1 MSQTPS
7 RYYEAQIGVLGSML
21 IDGAHT
27 AGLVMQSLQPEDFTG
42 PNRTI
47 FEVCRELFRAGRP
60 VDPVPVSHK
69 LGDEYKQMLLDIME
83 LTPTAANV
91 REYITLTAEQSRL
104 DKLKRLGAELAGCVS
119 AEDANGLLAQANR
132 VAGGRPSV
140 RVVSMEQGLLDFYER
155 QRTQA
160 VHIPWGLPKVD
171 GAMMSEFGDFVILG
185 GEPST
190 GKTALSLQM
199 AWTQAEKHRVGYF
212 SLETRPEKMID
223 RAVAAVTGVDFGKIK
238 RHRMEQS
245 DWDACEAK
253 ASAIVGRKLEVIQA
267 GGLSVLDIQALTA
280 AGRYEI
286 IYIDYL
292 QLVAPED
299 RRRTDFEQVTQ
310 ISKDLHT
317 LAQTTGVTVIA
328 LSQLVRPKVTGNKV
342 AAPGLH
348 SLRQS
353 GQLEQDADGVLLLY
367 LEEPENTKGRRKLQI
382 AKNKEGEAG
391 GVAYL
396 VFDGAHQR
404 FRESLAQAA
413 KPIPA
418 KPVQTAFYD
427 IPGSVPLP
435 FDELE
440 EDKDGMPF

>member
-7 RYYEAQIGVLGSML
+7 RYYEAQVGVLGSML

-27 AGLVMQSLQPEDFTG
+27 AGLVMQGVQAEDFSG
-42 PNRTI
+42 PNRAV
-47 FEVCRELFRAGRP
+47 FDACRKLFQAGKP
-60 VDPVPVSHK
+60 IDAVTVGHLLGPEYQK
-69 LGDEYKQMLLDIME
+69 LLLDLMD

-91 REYITLTAEQSRL
+91 REYITLTVEQSKL
-104 DKLKRLGAELAGCVS
+104 AKLKDLGAALVGCVDA
-119 AEDANGLLAQANR
+119 AEAQSLLVQANR
-132 VAGGRPSV
+132 IAGGRPSV

-171 GAMMSEFGDFVILG
+171 GAMMSEFGDFIILG

-199 AWTQAEKHRVGYF
+199 AWTQAENYRVGYF
-212 SLETRPEKMID
+212 SLETKPEKMID
-223 RAVAAVTGVDFGKIK
+223 RAVSAVTGVDFGKIK
-238 RHRMEQS
+238 RHQMAPD
-245 DWDACEAK
+245 DWEACEARF
-253 ASAIVGRKLEVIQA
+253 SGMVGRKLEIIQA
-267 GGLSVLDIQALTA
+267 GGLSVLDIQAMTA

-286 IYIDYL
+286 IYIDYI

-299 RRRTDFEQVTQ
+299 RRRSDFEQVTQ

-328 LSQLVRPKVTGNKV
+328 LSQLTRPKVTGNKV
-342 AAPGLH
+342 AAPGMH

-353 GQLEQDADGVLLLY
+353 GQLEQDADGVLLMY
-367 LEEPENTKGRRKLQI
+367 LENPNDTSSRRRLQI

-391 GVAYL
+391 GGVWL

-413 KPIPA
+413 KPMPT

-427 IPGSVPLP
+427 MPGSVPLP
-435 FDELE
+435 FDDPE

>member
-7 RYYEAQIGVLGSML
+7 RYYEAQVGVLGSML

-60 VDPVPVSHK
+60 VDPVPVSQK
-69 LGDEYKQMLLDIME
+69 LGPEYKQMLLDIME

-91 REYITLTAEQSRL
+91 REYITLTVEQSKL
-104 DKLKRLGAELAGCVS
+104 AKLKDLGASLVGCVDA
-119 AEDANGLLAQANR
+119 AEAQSLLAQANR
-132 VAGGRPSV
+132 IAGGRPSV

-155 QRTQA
+155 QRTEA

-171 GAMMSEFGDFVILG
+171 GAMMSEFGDFIILG

-190 GKTALSLQM
+190 GKTALSLQI
-199 AWTQAEKHRVGYF
+199 AWTQAQKHRVGYF
-212 SLETRPEKMID
+212 SLETKPEKIVD
-223 RAVAAVTGVDFGKIK
+223 RAVSAAAGVDFGRIK
-238 RHRMEQS
+238 RHKMEPE
-245 DWDACEAK
+245 DWEACEAR
-253 ASAIVGRKLEVIQA
+253 SSSMVGRKLDIIQA
-267 GGLSVLDIQALTA
+267 GGLSVLDIQAMTA

-286 IYIDYL
+286 IYIDYI

-299 RRRTDFEQVTQ
+299 RRRSDFEQVTQ

-328 LSQLVRPKVTGNKV
+328 LSQLTRPKVTGNKV
-342 AAPGLH
+342 AAPGMH

-353 GQLEQDADGVLLLY
+353 GQLEQDADGVLLMY
-367 LEEPENTKGRRKLQI
+367 LENPNDTSSRRRLQI

-391 GVAYL
+391 GGVWL

-404 FRESLAQAA
+404 FRESLVQAA
-413 KPIPA
+413 KPIPD

-435 FDELE
+435 FDDMA

>member
-7 RYYEAQIGVLGSML
+7 RYYEAQVGVLGSML

-27 AGLVMQSLQPEDFTG
+27 AGLVMQGVQAEDFTG
-42 PNRTI
+42 PNRAV
-47 FEVCRELFRAGRP
+47 FDACRKLFQAGKP
-60 VDPVPVSHK
+60 IDAVTVGHLLGPEYQK
-69 LGDEYKQMLLDIME
+69 LLLDLMD

-91 REYITLTAEQSRL
+91 REYITLTVEQSKL
-104 DKLKRLGAELAGCVS
+104 AKLKDLGASLVGCVDA
-119 AEDANGLLAQANR
+119 AEAQGLLAQANR
-132 VAGGRPSV
+132 IAGGRPSV

-155 QRTQA
+155 QRTKA

-171 GAMMSEFGDFVILG
+171 GAMMSEFGDFIILG

-190 GKTALSLQM
+190 GKTALSLQL
-199 AWTQAEKHRVGYF
+199 AWTQAENYRVGYF
-212 SLETRPEKMID
+212 SLETKPEKMID

-238 RHRMEQS
+238 RHQMDQE
-245 DWDACEAK
+245 DWEACEAK
-253 ASAIVGRKLEVIQA
+253 SSGMVGRKLEIIQA
-267 GGLSVLDIQALTA
+267 GGLSVLDIQAMTA

-286 IYIDYL
+286 IYIDYI

-299 RRRTDFEQVTQ
+299 RRRSDFEQVTQ

-328 LSQLVRPKVTGNKV
+328 LSQLTRPKVTGNKV
-342 AAPGLH
+342 AAPGMH

-353 GQLEQDADGVLLLY
+353 GQLEQDADGVLLMY
-367 LEEPENTKGRRKLQI
+367 LENPNDPSSRRRLQI

-391 GVAYL
+391 GGVWL

-404 FRESLAQAA
+404 FRESLVQAA
-413 KPIPA
+413 KPIPD
-418 KPVQTAFYD
+418 KPVRTAFYD

-435 FDELE
+435 FDDTDEV
-440 EDKDGMPF
+440 KDGMPF

>member
-7 RYYEAQIGVLGSML
+7 RYYEAQVGVLGSML

-60 VDPVPVSHK
+60 VDPVPVSQK
-69 LGDEYKQMLLDIME
+69 LGPEYKQMLLDIME

-104 DKLKRLGAELAGCVS
+104 DKLKSLGASMAGCV
-119 AEDANGLLAQANR
+119 DAGEAQSLLAQANR

-155 QRTQA
+155 QRTEA

-171 GAMMSEFGDFVILG
+171 GAMMSEFGDFIILG

-199 AWTQAEKHRVGYF
+199 AWTQAQTHRVGYF
-212 SLETRPEKMID
+212 SLETKPEKIVD
-223 RAVAAVTGVDFGKIK
+223 RAVSAAAGVDFGRIK
-238 RHRMEQS
+238 RHKMDPE
-245 DWDACEAK
+245 DWDACEAR
-253 ASAIVGRKLEVIQA
+253 SSSMVGRKLDIIQA
-267 GGLSVLDIQALTA
+267 GGLSVLDIQAMTA

-286 IYIDYL
+286 IYIDYI

-299 RRRTDFEQVTQ
+299 RRRSDFEQVTQ

-328 LSQLVRPKVTGNKV
+328 LSQLTRPKVTGNKV
-342 AAPGLH
+342 AAPGMH

-353 GQLEQDADGVLLLY
+353 GQLEQDADGVLLMY
-367 LEEPENTKGRRKLQI
+367 LENPNDTSSRRRLQI

-391 GVAYL
+391 GGVWL

-404 FRESLAQAA
+404 FRESLVQAA
-413 KPIPA
+413 KPIPD

-435 FDELE
+435 FDDPE

>member
-27 AGLVMQSLQPEDFTG
+27 AGLVMQGVQAEDFTG
-42 PNRTI
+42 PNRAV
-47 FEVCRELFRAGRP
+47 FDACRNLFQAGKP
-60 VDPVPVSHK
+60 IDAVTVGHLLGPEYQK
-69 LGDEYKQMLLDIME
+69 LLLDLMD

-91 REYITLTAEQSRL
+91 REYITLTVEQSRL
-104 DKLKRLGAELAGCVS
+104 DKLKSLGASMAGCV
-119 AEDANGLLAQANR
+119 DAGEAQSLLAQANR
-132 VAGGRPSV
+132 IAGGRPSV

-171 GAMMSEFGDFVILG
+171 GAMMSEFGDFIILG
-185 GEPST
+185 GETST

-253 ASAIVGRKLEVIQA
+253 ASAIVGRKLDVIQA
-267 GGLSVLDIQALTA
+267 GGLSVLDIQAMTA

-299 RRRTDFEQVTQ
+299 RRRSDVEQVTQ

-328 LSQLVRPKVTGNKV
+328 LSQLARPQTGQGKVKS
-342 AAPGLH
+342 PGMH

-353 GQLEQDADGVLLLY
+353 GQLEQDADGILLLY
-367 LEEPENTKGRRKLQI
+367 LEEPGNTRARRCLQI

-391 GVAYL
+391 GVDYL
-396 VFDGAHQR
+396 AFDGAHQR

-413 KPIPA
+413 KPIPD

-435 FDELE
+435 FDDLA
-440 EDKDGMPF
+440 EDKDGVPF

>member
-7 RYYEAQIGVLGSML
+7 RYYEAQVGVLGSML

-60 VDPVPVSHK
+60 VDPVPVSQK
-69 LGDEYKQMLLDIME
+69 LGPEYKQMLLDIME

-91 REYITLTAEQSRL
+91 REYITLTVEQSKL
-104 DKLKRLGAELAGCVS
+104 AKLKDLGASLVGCVDA
-119 AEDANGLLAQANR
+119 AEAQSLLAQANR
-132 VAGGRPSV
+132 IAGGRPSV

-155 QRTQA
+155 QRTEA

-171 GAMMSEFGDFVILG
+171 GAMMSEFGDFIILG

-190 GKTALSLQM
+190 GKTALSLQI
-199 AWTQAEKHRVGYF
+199 AWTQAQKHRVGYF
-212 SLETRPEKMID
+212 SLETKPEKIVD
-223 RAVAAVTGVDFGKIK
+223 RAVSAAAGVDFGRIK
-238 RHRMEQS
+238 RHKMEPE
-245 DWDACEAK
+245 DWEACEAR
-253 ASAIVGRKLEVIQA
+253 SSSMVGRKLDIIQA
-267 GGLSVLDIQALTA
+267 GGLSVLDIQAMTA

-286 IYIDYL
+286 IYIDYI

-299 RRRTDFEQVTQ
+299 RRRSDFEQVTQ

-328 LSQLVRPKVTGNKV
+328 LSQLTRPKVTGNKV
-342 AAPGLH
+342 AAPGMH

-353 GQLEQDADGVLLLY
+353 GQLEQDADGVLLMY
-367 LEEPENTKGRRKLQI
+367 LENPNDTSSRRRLQI

-391 GVAYL
+391 GGVWL

-404 FRESLAQAA
+404 FRESLVQAA
-413 KPIPA
+413 KPIPD

-435 FDELE
+435 FDDPAETE
-440 EDKDGMPF
+440 GVPF

>member
-7 RYYEAQIGVLGSML
+7 RYYEAQVGVLGSML
-21 IDGAHT
+21 IDGANT

-60 VDPVPVSHK
+60 VDPVPVSQK
-69 LGDEYKQMLLDIME
+69 LGPEYKQMLLDIMD

-91 REYITLTAEQSRL
+91 REYITLTAEQSKL
-104 DKLKRLGAELAGCVS
+104 AKLKDLGASLVGCVDA
-119 AEDANGLLAQANR
+119 AEAQSLLAQANR
-132 VAGGRPSV
+132 IAGGRPSV

-171 GAMMSEFGDFVILG
+171 GAMMSEFGDFIILG

-199 AWTQAEKHRVGYF
+199 AWTQAQTHRVGYF
-212 SLETRPEKMID
+212 SLETKPEKIVD
-223 RAVAAVTGVDFGKIK
+223 RAVSAAAGVDFGRIK
-238 RHRMEQS
+238 RHKMDPE
-245 DWDACEAK
+245 DWEACEAR
-253 ASAIVGRKLEVIQA
+253 SSSMVGRKLDIIQA
-267 GGLSVLDIQALTA
+267 GGLSVLDIQAMTA

-286 IYIDYL
+286 IYIDYI

-299 RRRTDFEQVTQ
+299 RRRSDFEQVTQ

-317 LAQTTGVTVIA
+317 LSQTTGVTVIA
-328 LSQLVRPKVTGNKV
+328 LSQLTRPKVTGNKV
-342 AAPGLH
+342 AAPGMH

-353 GQLEQDADGVLLLY
+353 GQLEQDADGVLLMY
-367 LEEPENTKGRRKLQI
+367 LENPNDPSSRRRLQI

-391 GVAYL
+391 GGVWL

-435 FDELE
+435 FDDLE
-440 EDKDGMPF
+440 EGKDGMPL

>member
-60 VDPVPVSHK
+60 VDPVPVSQK
-69 LGDEYKQMLLDIME
+69 LGPEYKQMLLDIME

-91 REYITLTAEQSRL
+91 REYITLTVEQSRL
-104 DKLKRLGAELAGCVS
+104 DKLKSLGASMAGCVDA
-119 AEDANGLLAQANR
+119 AEAQGLLAQANR
-132 VAGGRPSV
+132 IAGGRPSV

-155 QRTQA
+155 QRTEA

-171 GAMMSEFGDFVILG
+171 GAMMSEFGDFIILG

-253 ASAIVGRKLEVIQA
+253 ASSIVGRKLDIIQA
-267 GGLSVLDIQALTA
+267 GGLSVLDIQAMTA

-299 RRRTDFEQVTQ
+299 RRRSDVEQVTQ

-328 LSQLVRPKVTGNKV
+328 LSQLARPQTGQGKVKS
-342 AAPGLH
+342 PGMH

-353 GQLEQDADGVLLLY
+353 GQLEQDADGILLLY
-367 LEEPENTKGRRKLQI
+367 LEEPGNTRARRCLQI

-391 GVAYL
+391 GVDYL
-396 VFDGAHQR
+396 AFDGAHQR

-413 KPIPA
+413 KPIPD

-435 FDELE
+435 FDDLA
-440 EDKDGMPF
+440 EDKDGVPF

>member
-60 VDPVPVSHK
+60 VDPVPVSQK
-69 LGDEYKQMLLDIME
+69 LGPEYKQMLLDIME

-91 REYITLTAEQSRL
+91 REYITLTAEQSKL
-104 DKLKRLGAELAGCVS
+104 AKLKDLGTSLVGCVDA
-119 AEDANGLLAQANR
+119 AEAQSLLAQANR

-160 VHIPWGLPKVD
+160 VHIPWGLSKVD
-171 GAMMSEFGDFVILG
+171 GAMMSEFGDFIILG

-253 ASAIVGRKLEVIQA
+253 ASAIVGRKLDIIQA
-267 GGLSVLDIQALTA
+267 GGLSVLDIQAMTA

-286 IYIDYL
+286 IYIDYI

-299 RRRTDFEQVTQ
+299 RRRSDVEQVTQ

-328 LSQLVRPKVTGNKV
+328 LSQLARPQTGQGKVKS
-342 AAPGLH
+342 PGMH

-353 GQLEQDADGVLLLY
+353 GQLEQDADGILLLY
-367 LEEPENTKGRRKLQI
+367 LEEPGNTRARRCLQI

-391 GVAYL
+391 GVDYL
-396 VFDGAHQR
+396 AFDGAHQR

-413 KPIPA
+413 KPIPD

-435 FDELE
+435 FDDLA

>member
-7 RYYEAQIGVLGSML
+7 RYYEAQVGVLGSML

-60 VDPVPVSHK
+60 VDPVPVSQK
-69 LGDEYKQMLLDIME
+69 LGPEYKQMLLDIME

-91 REYITLTAEQSRL
+91 REYITLTAEQSKL
-104 DKLKRLGAELAGCVS
+104 AKLKDLGASLVGCVDA
-119 AEDANGLLAQANR
+119 AEAQSLLAQANR
-132 VAGGRPSV
+132 IAGGRPSV

-155 QRTQA
+155 QRTEA

-171 GAMMSEFGDFVILG
+171 GAMMSEFGDFIILG

-190 GKTALSLQM
+190 GKTALSLQI
-199 AWTQAEKHRVGYF
+199 AWTQAQTHRVGYF
-212 SLETRPEKMID
+212 SLETKPEKIVD
-223 RAVAAVTGVDFGKIK
+223 RAVSAAAGVDFGRIK
-238 RHRMEQS
+238 RHKMDPE
-245 DWDACEAK
+245 DWEACEAR
-253 ASAIVGRKLEVIQA
+253 ASGMVGRKLEIIQA
-267 GGLSVLDIQALTA
+267 GGLSVLDIQAMTA

-286 IYIDYL
+286 IYIDYI

-299 RRRTDFEQVTQ
+299 RRRSDFEQVTQ

-328 LSQLVRPKVTGNKV
+328 LSQLTRPKVTGNKV
-342 AAPGLH
+342 AAPGMH

-353 GQLEQDADGVLLLY
+353 GQLEQDADGVLLMY
-367 LEEPENTKGRRKLQI
+367 LENPNDTSSRRRLQI

-391 GVAYL
+391 GGVWL

-404 FRESLAQAA
+404 FRESLVQAA
-413 KPIPA
+413 KPIPD

-435 FDELE
+435 FDDLGAE
-440 EDKDGMPF
+440 KDGMPF

>member
-47 FEVCRELFRAGRP
+47 FDVCRELFRAGRP
-60 VDPVPVSHK
+60 VDPVPVSQK
-69 LGDEYKQMLLDIME
+69 LGPEYKQMLLDIME

-91 REYITLTAEQSRL
+91 REYITLTVEQSKL
-104 DKLKRLGAELAGCVS
+104 AKLKDLGTSLVGCVDA
-119 AEDANGLLAQANR
+119 AEAQSLLAQANR
-132 VAGGRPSV
+132 IAGGRPSV

-155 QRTQA
+155 QRTEA

-171 GAMMSEFGDFVILG
+171 GAMMSEFGDFIILG

-199 AWTQAEKHRVGYF
+199 AWTQAQTHRVGYF
-212 SLETRPEKMID
+212 SLETKPEKIVD
-223 RAVAAVTGVDFGKIK
+223 RAVSAAAGVDFGRIK
-238 RHRMEQS
+238 RHKMDPE
-245 DWDACEAK
+245 DWEACEAR
-253 ASAIVGRKLEVIQA
+253 SSSMVGRKLEIIQA
-267 GGLSVLDIQALTA
+267 GGLSVLDIQAMTA

-286 IYIDYL
+286 IYIDYI

-299 RRRTDFEQVTQ
+299 RRRSDFEQVTQ

-328 LSQLVRPKVTGNKV
+328 LSQLTRPKVTGNKV
-342 AAPGLH
+342 AAPGMH

-353 GQLEQDADGVLLLY
+353 GQLEQDADGVLLMY
-367 LEEPENTKGRRKLQI
+367 LENPNDPSSRRRLQI

-391 GVAYL
+391 GGVWL

-404 FRESLAQAA
+404 FRESLVQAA
-413 KPIPA
+413 KPIPD

-435 FDELE
+435 FDDLE

>member
-27 AGLVMQSLQPEDFTG
+27 AGLVMQGVQAEDFTG
-42 PNRTI
+42 PNRAV
-47 FEVCRELFRAGRP
+47 FDACRKLFQAGKP
-60 VDPVPVSHK
+60 IDAVTVGHLLGPEYQK
-69 LGDEYKQMLLDIME
+69 LLLDLMD

-91 REYITLTAEQSRL
+91 REYITLTVEQSRL
-104 DKLKRLGAELAGCVS
+104 DKLKSLGASMAGCV
-119 AEDANGLLAQANR
+119 DAGEAQSLLAQANR

-171 GAMMSEFGDFVILG
+171 GAMMSEFGDFIILG

-190 GKTALSLQM
+190 GKTALSLQT

-223 RAVAAVTGVDFGKIK
+223 RAVAAVTGVDFGRIK

-253 ASAIVGRKLEVIQA
+253 ASAIVGRKLDIIQA
-267 GGLSVLDIQALTA
+267 GGLSVLDIQAMTA

-286 IYIDYL
+286 IYIDYI

-328 LSQLVRPKVTGNKV
+328 LSQLARPKVTGNKV

-391 GVAYL
+391 GVDYL
-396 VFDGAHQR
+396 AFDGAHQR

-413 KPIPA
+413 KPIPD

-435 FDELE
+435 FDDLE
-440 EDKDGMPF
+440 EDKDGVPF

>member
-7 RYYEAQIGVLGSML
+7 RYYEAQVGVLGSML

-27 AGLVMQSLQPEDFTG
+27 AGLVMQGVQAEDFTG
-42 PNRTI
+42 PNRAV
-47 FEVCRELFRAGRP
+47 FDACRKLFQAGKP
-60 VDPVPVSHK
+60 IDAVTVGHLLGSEYQK
-69 LGDEYKQMLLDIME
+69 LLLDLMD

-91 REYITLTAEQSRL
+91 REYISLTVEQSKL
-104 DKLKRLGAELAGCVS
+104 AKLKDLGAALMGCV
-119 AEDANGLLAQANR
+119 DADEAQSLLAQANR
-132 VAGGRPSV
+132 IAGGRPSV

-155 QRTQA
+155 QRTKA

-171 GAMMSEFGDFVILG
+171 GAMMSEFGDFIILG

-199 AWTQAEKHRVGYF
+199 AWTQAQKHRVGYF
-212 SLETRPEKMID
+212 SLETKPEKIVD
-223 RAVAAVTGVDFGKIK
+223 RAVSAAAGVDFGRIK
-238 RHRMEQS
+238 RHQMAPD
-245 DWDACEAK
+245 DWEACEAR
-253 ASAIVGRKLEVIQA
+253 SSSMVGRKLEIIQA
-267 GGLSVLDIQALTA
+267 GGLSVLDIQAMTA

-286 IYIDYL
+286 IYIDYI

-299 RRRTDFEQVTQ
+299 RRRSDFEQVTQ

-328 LSQLVRPKVTGNKV
+328 LSQLARPKVTGNKV

-353 GQLEQDADGVLLLY
+353 GQLEQDADGVLLMY
-367 LEEPENTKGRRKLQI
+367 LENPNDPSSRRRLQI

-391 GVAYL
+391 GGVWL

-404 FRESLAQAA
+404 FRESLVQAA
-413 KPIPA
+413 KPIPD

-427 IPGSVPLP
+427 IPGSVPMP
-435 FDELE
+435 FDDMA

>member
-7 RYYEAQIGVLGSML
+7 RYYEAQVGVLGSML

-60 VDPVPVSHK
+60 VDPVPVSQK
-69 LGDEYKQMLLDIME
+69 LGPEYKQMLLDLMD

-91 REYITLTAEQSRL
+91 REYITLTVEQSKL
-104 DKLKRLGAELAGCVS
+104 AKLKDLGASLVGCVDA
-119 AEDANGLLAQANR
+119 AEAQSLLAQANR
-132 VAGGRPSV
+132 IAGGRPSV

-155 QRTQA
+155 QRTDA

-171 GAMMSEFGDFVILG
+171 GAMMSEFGDFIILG

-190 GKTALSLQM
+190 GKTALSLQI
-199 AWTQAEKHRVGYF
+199 AWTQAQKHRVGYF
-212 SLETRPEKMID
+212 SLETKPEKIVD
-223 RAVAAVTGVDFGKIK
+223 RAVSAAAGVDFGRIK
-238 RHRMEQS
+238 RHKMEPE
-245 DWDACEAK
+245 DWEACEAR
-253 ASAIVGRKLEVIQA
+253 SSSMVGRKLDIIQA
-267 GGLSVLDIQALTA
+267 GGLSVLDIQAMTA

-286 IYIDYL
+286 IYIDYI

-299 RRRTDFEQVTQ
+299 RRRSDFEQVTQ

-328 LSQLVRPKVTGNKV
+328 LSQLTRPKVTGNKV
-342 AAPGLH
+342 AAPGMH

-404 FRESLAQAA
+404 FRESMAQVA
-413 KPIPA
+413 KPMPA

-435 FDELE
+435 FDDMA

>member
-27 AGLVMQSLQPEDFTG
+27 AGLVMQGVQAEDFTG
-42 PNRTI
+42 PNRAV
-47 FEVCRELFRAGRP
+47 FDACRKLFQAGKP
-60 VDPVPVSHK
+60 IDAVTVGHLLGSEYQK
-69 LGDEYKQMLLDIME
+69 LLLDLMD

-91 REYITLTAEQSRL
+91 REYITLTVEQSRL
-104 DKLKRLGAELAGCVS
+104 DKLKSLGASMAGCV
-119 AEDANGLLAQANR
+119 DAGEAQSLLAQANR

-160 VHIPWGLPKVD
+160 VHIPWGLSKVD

-223 RAVAAVTGVDFGKIK
+223 RAVAAVTGVDFGRIK

-253 ASAIVGRKLEVIQA
+253 ASAIVGRKLDVIQA
-267 GGLSVLDIQALTA
+267 GGLSVLDIQAMTA

-286 IYIDYL
+286 IYIDYI

-328 LSQLVRPKVTGNKV
+328 LSQLARPKVTGNKV

-391 GVAYL
+391 GVDYL
-396 VFDGAHQR
+396 AFDGAHQR

-413 KPIPA
+413 KPIPD

-435 FDELE
+435 FDDIDEG
-440 EDKDGMPF
+440 KDGVPF

>member
-27 AGLVMQSLQPEDFTG
+27 AGLVMQGVQAEDFIG
-42 PNRTI
+42 PNRAV
-47 FEVCRELFRAGRP
+47 FDACRKLFQAGKP
-60 VDPVPVSHK
+60 IDAVTVGHLLGPEYQK
-69 LGDEYKQMLLDIME
+69 LLLDLMA

-91 REYITLTAEQSRL
+91 REYITLTVEQSRL
-104 DKLKRLGAELAGCVS
+104 DKLKSLGASMAGCV
-119 AEDANGLLAQANR
+119 DAGEAQSLLAQANR
-132 VAGGRPSV
+132 IAGGRPSV

-171 GAMMSEFGDFVILG
+171 GAMMSEFGDFIILG

-190 GKTALSLQM
+190 GKTALSLQT

-212 SLETRPEKMID
+212 SLETRPEKIID
-223 RAVAAVTGVDFGKIK
+223 RAVAAVTGVDFGRIK

-253 ASAIVGRKLEVIQA
+253 ASAIVGRKLDIIQA
-267 GGLSVLDIQALTA
+267 GGLSVLDIQAMTA

-286 IYIDYL
+286 IYIDYI

-328 LSQLVRPKVTGNKV
+328 LSQLARPKVTGNKV

-391 GVAYL
+391 GVDYL
-396 VFDGAHQR
+396 AFDGAHQR

-413 KPIPA
+413 KPIPD

-435 FDELE
+435 FDDTDEC
-440 EDKDGMPF
+440 KDGMPF

>member
-7 RYYEAQIGVLGSML
+7 RYYEAQVGVLGSML

-27 AGLVMQSLQPEDFTG
+27 AGLVMQGVQAEDFTG
-42 PNRTI
+42 PNRAV
-47 FEVCRELFRAGRP
+47 FDACRKLFQAGKP
-60 VDPVPVSHK
+60 IDAVTVGHMLGPEYQK
-69 LGDEYKQMLLDIME
+69 LLLDLMD

-91 REYITLTAEQSRL
+91 REYITLTVEQSRL
-104 DKLKRLGAELAGCVS
+104 DKLKSLGASMAGCV
-119 AEDANGLLAQANR
+119 DAGEAQSLLAQANR

-223 RAVAAVTGVDFGKIK
+223 RAVAAVTGVDFGRIK

-253 ASAIVGRKLEVIQA
+253 ASAIVGRKLDVIQA
-267 GGLSVLDIQALTA
+267 GGLSVLDIQAMTA

-299 RRRTDFEQVTQ
+299 RRRSDVEQVTQ

-328 LSQLVRPKVTGNKV
+328 LSQLARPKVTGNKV

-391 GVAYL
+391 GVDYL
-396 VFDGAHQR
+396 AFDGAHQR

-435 FDELE
+435 FDDTDEG
-440 EDKDGMPF
+440 KDGVPF

>member
-7 RYYEAQIGVLGSML
+7 RYYEAQVGVLGSML

-27 AGLVMQSLQPEDFTG
+27 AGLVMQGVQAEDFTG
-42 PNRTI
+42 PNRAV
-47 FEVCRELFRAGRP
+47 FDACRKLFQAGKP
-60 VDPVPVSHK
+60 IDAVTVGHLLGPEYQK
-69 LGDEYKQMLLDIME
+69 LLLDLMD

-91 REYITLTAEQSRL
+91 REYITLTVEQSKIA
-104 DKLKRLGAELAGCVS
+104 KLKDLGAALVGCV
-119 AEDANGLLAQANR
+119 DADEAQSLLAQANR
-132 VAGGRPSV
+132 IAGGRPSV

-155 QRTQA
+155 QRTEA

-171 GAMMSEFGDFVILG
+171 GAMMSEFGDFIILG

-190 GKTALSLQM
+190 GKTALSLQL

-212 SLETRPEKMID
+212 SLETKPEKIID
-223 RAVAAVTGVDFGKIK
+223 RAVSAVTGVDFGKIK
-238 RHRMEQS
+238 RHKMDPE
-245 DWDACEAK
+245 DWDACEAR
-253 ASAIVGRKLEVIQA
+253 SSCMVGRKLEIIQA
-267 GGLSVLDIQALTA
+267 GGLSALDIQAMTA

-286 IYIDYL
+286 IYIDYV
-292 QLVAPED
+292 QLVTPED
-299 RRRTDFEQVTQ
+299 RRRSDFEQVTQ

-328 LSQLVRPKVTGNKV
+328 LSQLTRPKVTRNKV
-342 AAPGLH
+342 AAPGMH

-367 LEEPENTKGRRKLQI
+367 LENPNDPSSRRRLQI

-391 GVAYL
+391 GGVWL

-404 FRESLAQAA
+404 FRESLAQVA
-413 KPIPA
+413 KPIPD

-427 IPGSVPLP
+427 ISGSVPLP
-435 FDELE
+435 FDDMA

>member
-60 VDPVPVSHK
+60 IDPVPVSHK
-69 LGDEYKQMLLDIME
+69 LGPEYKQMLLEIMD

-104 DKLKRLGAELAGCVS
+104 DKLKSLGASMAGCVD
-119 AEDANGLLAQANR
+119 AEEAQGLLAQANR

-171 GAMMSEFGDFVILG
+171 GAMMSEFGDFITLG

-212 SLETRPEKMID
+212 SLETRPEKMVD
-223 RAVAAVTGVDFGKIK
+223 RAVAAATGVDFGKIK

-253 ASAIVGRKLEVIQA
+253 ASAIVGRKLDVIQA

-299 RRRTDFEQVTQ
+299 RRRSDVEQVTQ

-328 LSQLVRPKVTGNKV
+328 LSQLARPQTGQGKVKS
-342 AAPGLH
+342 PGMH

-353 GQLEQDADGVLLLY
+353 GQLEQDADGILLLY
-367 LEEPENTKGRRKLQI
+367 LEEPGNTRARRCLQI

-391 GVAYL
+391 GVDYL
-396 VFDGAHQR
+396 AFDGAHQR

-413 KPIPA
+413 KPIPD

-435 FDELE
+435 FDDTDEG
-440 EDKDGMPF
+440 KDGVPF

>member
-21 IDGAHT
+21 IDGANT

-60 VDPVPVSHK
+60 VDPVPVSQK
-69 LGDEYKQMLLDIME
+69 LGPEYKQMLLDIME
-83 LTPTAANV
+83 LTPTTANV
-91 REYITLTAEQSRL
+91 REYITLTVEQSKL
-104 DKLKRLGAELAGCVS
+104 AKLKDLGAAMVGCVDA
-119 AEDANGLLAQANR
+119 AEAQSLLAQANR
-132 VAGGRPSV
+132 IAGGRPSV

-155 QRTQA
+155 QRTEA
-160 VHIPWGLPKVD
+160 VHIPWGLSKVD
-171 GAMMSEFGDFVILG
+171 MAMMSEFGDFIILG

-199 AWTQAEKHRVGYF
+199 AWTQAQKHRVGYF
-212 SLETRPEKMID
+212 SLETKPEKIVD
-223 RAVAAVTGVDFGKIK
+223 RAVSAAAGVDFGRIK
-238 RHRMEQS
+238 RHKMDPE
-245 DWDACEAK
+245 DWEACEAR
-253 ASAIVGRKLEVIQA
+253 SSSMVGRKLDIIQA
-267 GGLSVLDIQALTA
+267 AGLSVLDIQAMTA

-286 IYIDYL
+286 IYIDYI

-299 RRRTDFEQVTQ
+299 RRRSDFEQVTQ

-328 LSQLVRPKVTGNKV
+328 LSQLTRPQTGQGKVKS
-342 AAPGLH
+342 PGMH

-353 GQLEQDADGVLLLY
+353 GQLEQDADGILLLY
-367 LEEPENTKGRRKLQI
+367 LEEPGNTRARRCLQI

-391 GVAYL
+391 GVDYL
-396 VFDGAHQR
+396 AFDGAHQR

-413 KPIPA
+413 KPIPD

-435 FDELE
+435 FDDTDEG
-440 EDKDGMPF
+440 KDGMPF

>member
-7 RYYEAQIGVLGSML
+7 RYYEAQVGVLGSML

-60 VDPVPVSHK
+60 VDPVPVSQK
-69 LGDEYKQMLLDIME
+69 LGPEYKQMLLDIME

-104 DKLKRLGAELAGCVS
+104 DKLKSLGASMAGCV
-119 AEDANGLLAQANR
+119 DAGEAQSLLAQANR

-155 QRTQA
+155 QRTEA

-171 GAMMSEFGDFVILG
+171 GAMMSEFGDFIILG

-212 SLETRPEKMID
+212 SLETKPEKIVD
-223 RAVAAVTGVDFGKIK
+223 RAVSAAAGVDFGRIK
-238 RHRMEQS
+238 RHKMDPE
-245 DWDACEAK
+245 DWEACEAR
-253 ASAIVGRKLEVIQA
+253 SSSMVGRKLEIIQA
-267 GGLSVLDIQALTA
+267 GGLSVLDIQAMTA

-286 IYIDYL
+286 IYIDYI

-299 RRRTDFEQVTQ
+299 RRRSDFEQVTQ

-328 LSQLVRPKVTGNKV
+328 LSQLTRPKVTGNKV

-391 GVAYL
+391 GLTYL

-413 KPIPA
+413 KPIPD
-418 KPVQTAFYD
+418 KPVQTAFYG

-435 FDELE
+435 FDDLE

>member
-1 MSQTPS
+1 M
-7 RYYEAQIGVLGSML
+7 
-21 IDGAHT
+21 
-27 AGLVMQSLQPEDFTG
+27 
-42 PNRTI
+42 
-47 FEVCRELFRAGRP
+47 
-60 VDPVPVSHK
+60 
-69 LGDEYKQMLLDIME
+69 
-83 LTPTAANV
+83 
-91 REYITLTAEQSRL
+91 
-104 DKLKRLGAELAGCVS
+104 AGCV
-119 AEDANGLLAQANR
+119 DAGEAQSLLAQANR

-253 ASAIVGRKLEVIQA
+253 ASAIVGRKLDIIQA

-299 RRRTDFEQVTQ
+299 RRRSDVEQVTQ

-328 LSQLVRPKVTGNKV
+328 LSQLARPQTGQGKVKS
-342 AAPGLH
+342 PGMH

-353 GQLEQDADGVLLLY
+353 GQLEQDADGILLLY
-367 LEEPENTKGRRKLQI
+367 LEEPGNTRARRCLQI

-391 GVAYL
+391 GVDYL
-396 VFDGAHQR
+396 AFDGAHQR

-413 KPIPA
+413 KPIPD

-427 IPGSVPLP
+427 ISGSVPLP
-435 FDELE
+435 FDDLA
-440 EDKDGMPF
+440 EDKDGVPF

>member
-7 RYYEAQIGVLGSML
+7 RYYEAQVGVLGSML

-27 AGLVMQSLQPEDFTG
+27 AGLVVQSLQPEDFTG

-60 VDPVPVSHK
+60 VDPVPVSQK
-69 LGDEYKQMLLDIME
+69 LGPEYKQMLLDIME

-91 REYITLTAEQSRL
+91 REYITLTVEQSKL
-104 DKLKRLGAELAGCVS
+104 AKLKDLGASLVGCVDA
-119 AEDANGLLAQANR
+119 AEAQGLLAQANR
-132 VAGGRPSV
+132 IAGGRPSV

-155 QRTQA
+155 QRTEA
-160 VHIPWGLPKVD
+160 VHIPWGLPKMD
-171 GAMMSEFGDFVILG
+171 GAMMSEFGDFIILG

-190 GKTALSLQM
+190 GKTALSLQI
-199 AWTQAEKHRVGYF
+199 AWTQAQTHRVGYF
-212 SLETRPEKMID
+212 SLETKPEKIVD
-223 RAVAAVTGVDFGKIK
+223 RAVSAAAGVDFGRIK
-238 RHRMEQS
+238 RHKMDPE

-253 ASAIVGRKLEVIQA
+253 SSSMVGRKLDIIQA
-267 GGLSVLDIQALTA
+267 GGLSVLDIQAMTA

-286 IYIDYL
+286 IYIDYI

-299 RRRTDFEQVTQ
+299 RRRSDFEQVTQ

-328 LSQLVRPKVTGNKV
+328 LSQLTRPKVTGNKV
-342 AAPGLH
+342 AAPGMH

-353 GQLEQDADGVLLLY
+353 GQLEQDADGVLLMY
-367 LEEPENTKGRRKLQI
+367 LENPNDTSSRRRLQI

-391 GVAYL
+391 GGVWL

-404 FRESLAQAA
+404 FRESLVQAA
-413 KPIPA
+413 KPISD

-435 FDELE
+435 FDDPE

>member
-1 MSQTPS
+1 MTQPPS
-7 RYYEAQIGVLGSML
+7 RYYEAQLGVLGSML
-21 IDGAHT
+21 IDGQHT
-27 AGLVMQSLQPEDFTG
+27 AGLVMQGLQAEDFTG
-42 PNRTI
+42 PNRAV
-47 FEVCRELFRAGRP
+47 FEACRKLFQAAKPIDAVTVG
-60 VDPVPVSHK
+60 HQ
-69 LGDEYKQMLLDIME
+69 LGPEYKQLLLDLME

-91 REYITLTAEQSRL
+91 REYIRLTAEQSRL
-104 DKLKRLGAELAGCVS
+104 DKLKALGAELAGCVDS
-119 AEDANGLLAQANR
+119 EEAQGILAKANR
-132 VAGGRPSV
+132 AAGGRPSV

-160 VHIPWGLPKVD
+160 VHIPWGLPKID
-171 GAMMSEFGDFVILG
+171 GTMMSEFGDFIILG

-190 GKTALSLQM
+190 GKTALSLQL

-223 RAVAAVTGVDFGKIK
+223 RAVAAATGVDFGRIK
-238 RHRMEQS
+238 RHDMGPD

-253 ASAIVGRKLEVIQA
+253 ASAMIGRKLDVIQA

-317 LAQTTGVTVIA
+317 MAQTTGVTVVA
-328 LSQLVRPKVTGNKV
+328 LSQLSRPQAGAGKVK
-342 AAPGLH
+342 APGLH

-353 GQLEQDADGVLLLY
+353 GQLEQDADGVMLLY
-367 LEEPENTKGRRKLQI
+367 LEEPGNMRSRRCLKI

-391 GVAYL
+391 GVDYL
-396 VFDGAHQR
+396 AFDGAHQR

-413 KPIPA
+413 KPRPA
-418 KPVQTAFYD
+418 EYKQQAFYD
-427 IPGSVPLP
+427 IPGSIPLP
-435 FDELE
+435 FDEPAE
-440 EDKDGMPF
+440 TEGVPF

>member
-7 RYYEAQIGVLGSML
+7 RYYESQVGVLGSML

-60 VDPVPVSHK
+60 VDPVPVSQK
-69 LGDEYKQMLLDIME
+69 LGPEYKQMLLDIME

-104 DKLKRLGAELAGCVS
+104 DKLKSLGASMAGCV
-119 AEDANGLLAQANR
+119 DAGEAQSLLAQANR

-155 QRTQA
+155 QRTEA

-171 GAMMSEFGDFVILG
+171 GAMMSEFGDFIILG

-199 AWTQAEKHRVGYF
+199 AWTQAQTHRVGYF
-212 SLETRPEKMID
+212 SLETKPEKIVD
-223 RAVAAVTGVDFGKIK
+223 RAVSAAAGVDFGRIK
-238 RHRMEQS
+238 RHKMDPE
-245 DWDACEAK
+245 DWDACEAR
-253 ASAIVGRKLEVIQA
+253 SSSMVGRKLDIIQA
-267 GGLSVLDIQALTA
+267 GGLSVLDIQAMTA

-286 IYIDYL
+286 IYIDYI

-299 RRRTDFEQVTQ
+299 RRRSDFEQVTQ

-328 LSQLVRPKVTGNKV
+328 LSQLTRPKVTGNKV
-342 AAPGLH
+342 AAPGMH

-353 GQLEQDADGVLLLY
+353 GQLEQDADGVLLMY
-367 LEEPENTKGRRKLQI
+367 LENPNDTSSRRRLQI

-391 GVAYL
+391 GGVWL

-404 FRESLAQAA
+404 FRESLVQAA
-413 KPIPA
+413 KPIPD

-435 FDELE
+435 FDDPE

>member
-7 RYYEAQIGVLGSML
+7 RYYEAQVGVLGSML

-60 VDPVPVSHK
+60 IDPVPISHK
-69 LGDEYKQMLLDIME
+69 LGDEYKQMLLEIME

-91 REYITLTAEQSRL
+91 REYITLTVEQSKL
-104 DKLKRLGAELAGCVS
+104 AKLKDLGASLVGCVDA
-119 AEDANGLLAQANR
+119 AEAQGLLAQANR
-132 VAGGRPSV
+132 IAGGRPSV

-155 QRTQA
+155 QRTEA

-171 GAMMSEFGDFVILG
+171 GAMMSEFGDFIILG

-212 SLETRPEKMID
+212 SLETKPEKMID
-223 RAVAAVTGVDFGKIK
+223 RAVSAVTGVDFGKIK
-238 RHRMEQS
+238 RHKMDPE
-245 DWDACEAK
+245 DWEACEAR
-253 ASAIVGRKLEVIQA
+253 SSGMVGRKLEIIQA
-267 GGLSVLDIQALTA
+267 GGLSVLDIQAMTA

-286 IYIDYL
+286 IYIDYI
-292 QLVAPED
+292 QLVTPED
-299 RRRTDFEQVTQ
+299 RRRSDFEQVTQ

-328 LSQLVRPKVTGNKV
+328 LSQLTRPKVTGNKV
-342 AAPGLH
+342 AAPGMH

-353 GQLEQDADGVLLLY
+353 GQLEQDADGILLLY
-367 LEEPENTKGRRKLQI
+367 LEEPDNTKGRRKLQI

-391 GVAYL
+391 GVDYL
-396 VFDGAHQR
+396 AFDGAHQR
-404 FRESLAQAA
+404 FRESLAQVA

-435 FDELE
+435 FDNLE

>member
-7 RYYEAQIGVLGSML
+7 RYYEAQVGVLGSML

-60 VDPVPVSHK
+60 VDPVPVSQK
-69 LGDEYKQMLLDIME
+69 LGPEYKQMLLDLMD

-91 REYITLTAEQSRL
+91 REYITLTVEQS
-104 DKLKRLGAELAGCVS
+104 KLAKLNDLGASLVGCVDA
-119 AEDANGLLAQANR
+119 AEAQSLLAQANR
-132 VAGGRPSV
+132 IAGGRPSV

-155 QRTQA
+155 QRTEA

-171 GAMMSEFGDFVILG
+171 GAMMSEFGDFIILG

-199 AWTQAEKHRVGYF
+199 AWTQSQKHRVGYF
-212 SLETRPEKMID
+212 SLETKPEKIVD
-223 RAVAAVTGVDFGKIK
+223 RAVSAAAGVDFGRIK
-238 RHRMEQS
+238 RHKMDPE
-245 DWDACEAK
+245 DWDACEAR
-253 ASAIVGRKLEVIQA
+253 SSSMVGRKLDIIQA
-267 GGLSVLDIQALTA
+267 GGLSVLDIQAMTA

-286 IYIDYL
+286 IYIDYI

-299 RRRTDFEQVTQ
+299 RRRSDFEQVTQ

-328 LSQLVRPKVTGNKV
+328 LSQLTRPKVTGNKV
-342 AAPGLH
+342 AAPGMH

-353 GQLEQDADGVLLLY
+353 GQLEQDADGVLLMY
-367 LEEPENTKGRRKLQI
+367 LENPNDTSSRRRLQI

-391 GVAYL
+391 GGVWL

-404 FRESLAQAA
+404 FRESLVQAA
-413 KPIPA
+413 KPIPD

-435 FDELE
+435 FDDLGAE
-440 EDKDGMPF
+440 KDGMPF

>member
-27 AGLVMQSLQPEDFTG
+27 AGLVMQGVQAEDFTG
-42 PNRTI
+42 PNRAV
-47 FEVCRELFRAGRP
+47 FDACRKLFQAGKP
-60 VDPVPVSHK
+60 IDAVTVGHLLGPEYQK
-69 LGDEYKQMLLDIME
+69 LLLDLMD

-91 REYITLTAEQSRL
+91 REYITLTVEQSRL
-104 DKLKRLGAELAGCVS
+104 DKLKSLGASMAGCV
-119 AEDANGLLAQANR
+119 DAGEAQSLLAQANR
-132 VAGGRPSV
+132 IAGGRPSV

-155 QRTQA
+155 QRTKA

-245 DWDACEAK
+245 EWDACEAK
-253 ASAIVGRKLEVIQA
+253 ASAIVGRKLDIIQA
-267 GGLSVLDIQALTA
+267 GGLSVLDIQAMTA

-286 IYIDYL
+286 IYIDYI

-299 RRRTDFEQVTQ
+299 RRRSDVEQVTQ

-328 LSQLVRPKVTGNKV
+328 LSQLARPKVTGNKV
-342 AAPGLH
+342 SAPGMH

-353 GQLEQDADGVLLLY
+353 GQLEQDADGIILLY
-367 LEEPENTKGRRKLQI
+367 LEEPGNLKGRRKLQI
-382 AKNKEGEAG
+382 AKNKEGEVG
-391 GVAYL
+391 GVTYL

-413 KPIPA
+413 KPIPD

-435 FDELE
+435 FDDTDEV
-440 EDKDGMPF
+440 KDGMPF

>member
-1 MSQTPS
+1 MSQIPS
-7 RYYEAQIGVLGSML
+7 RYYEAQVGVLGSML

-27 AGLVMQSLQPEDFTG
+27 AGLVMQGVQAEDFTG
-42 PNRTI
+42 PNRAV
-47 FEVCRELFRAGRP
+47 FDACRKLFQAGKP
-60 VDPVPVSHK
+60 IDAVTVGHMLGPEYQK
-69 LGDEYKQMLLDIME
+69 LLLDLMD

-91 REYITLTAEQSRL
+91 REYITLTVEQSRL
-104 DKLKRLGAELAGCVS
+104 DKLKSLGASMAGCV
-119 AEDANGLLAQANR
+119 DAGEAQSLLAQANR

-223 RAVAAVTGVDFGKIK
+223 RAVAAVTGVDFGRIK

-253 ASAIVGRKLEVIQA
+253 ASAIVGRKLDVIQA
-267 GGLSVLDIQALTA
+267 GGLSVLDIQAMTA

-299 RRRTDFEQVTQ
+299 RRRSDVEQVTQ

-328 LSQLVRPKVTGNKV
+328 LSQLARPKVTGNKV

-391 GVAYL
+391 GVDYL
-396 VFDGAHQR
+396 AFDGAHQR

-435 FDELE
+435 FDDTDEG
-440 EDKDGMPF
+440 KDGVPF

>member
-21 IDGAHT
+21 IDGEHT

-47 FEVCRELFRAGRP
+47 FKVCRELFRAGRP
-60 VDPVPVSHK
+60 IDPVPVSHK
-69 LGDEYKQMLLDIME
+69 LGDEYKQMLLEIME

-104 DKLKRLGAELAGCVS
+104 DKLKSLGASMAGCVD
-119 AEDANGLLAQANR
+119 AEEAQSLLAQANR

-253 ASAIVGRKLEVIQA
+253 ASAIVGRKLDVIQA
-267 GGLSVLDIQALTA
+267 GGLSVLDIQAMTA

-286 IYIDYL
+286 IYIDYI

-299 RRRTDFEQVTQ
+299 RRRSDVEQVTQ

-328 LSQLVRPKVTGNKV
+328 LSQLARPQTGQGKVKS
-342 AAPGLH
+342 PGMH

-353 GQLEQDADGVLLLY
+353 GQLEQDADGILLLY
-367 LEEPENTKGRRKLQI
+367 LEEPGNTRARRCLKI

-413 KPIPA
+413 KPIPD

-435 FDELE
+435 FDDLE
-440 EDKDGMPF
+440 ADKDGVPF